1 MQITWY
7 GHSCFLLTSESGYSI
22 LTDPCDPETG
32 YELHDLVCDAVTIS
46 HEHHDHNCLAIVAG
60 SPEIMRAPGEYLA
73 GEIPVTGYFSYH
85 DEAKGTNRGE
95 NVVFLYQIDGLRVLH
110 LGDLGHMLPD
120 EVIQKIGNVDIL
132 LAPIGG
138 VSTINAKMATEV
150 ADRLN
155 AKVFIPMHYKTPAL
169 HFDIEGLEPLLAAN
183 ATRRVHHLNANTAS
197 LSRETLGE
205 RRLLILD
212 YKRN

>member
-1 MQITWY
+1 
-7 GHSCFLLTSESGYSI
+7 
-22 LTDPCDPETG
+22 LTDPCDSETG

-60 SPEIMRAPGEYLA
+60 TPQIIRTAGEHRA
-73 GEIPVTGYFSYH
+73 GEIPVTGFSNYH
-85 DEAKGTNRGE
+85 DNEKGTRRGE
-95 NVVFLYQIDGLRVLH
+95 NIVFLYEIDGLKILH
-110 LGDLGHMLPD
+110 LGDLGHMLSD
-120 EVIQKIGNVDIL
+120 ETIQTIGDIDVL

-138 VSTINAKMATEV
+138 VFTINAKAATAL

-155 AKVFIPMHYKTPAL
+155 AKVLIPMHYKTPAL

-183 ATRRVHHLNANTAS
+183 ANRRVHHLNANTAT
-197 LSRETLGE
+197 LSHDTLGD

-212 YKRN
+212 YKR

>member
-32 YELHDLVCDAVTIS
+32 YELSNLVCDAVTIS

-60 SPEIMRAPGEYLA
+60 TPEIIRTPGEHLA
-73 GEIPVTGYFSYH
+73 GGISVKGFTNYH
-85 DEAKGTNRGE
+85 DNEKGAKRGE
-95 NVVFLYQIDGLRVLH
+95 NIVFLYEIDGLKILH

-120 EVIQKIGNVDIL
+120 ETIQTIEDVDVL

-138 VSTINAKMATEV
+138 VFTINAKAATEL

-155 AKVFIPMHYKTPAL
+155 AKVLIPMHYKTPAL
-169 HFDIEGLEPLLAAN
+169 HFNIEGLEPLLAAN
-183 ATRRVHHLNANTAS
+183 ANRRVHHLNSNTAT
-197 LSRETLGE
+197 LSHDTLGD

-212 YKRN
+212 YKR

>member
-32 YELHDLVCDAVTIS
+32 YELSDLVCDAVTIS

-60 SPEIMRAPGEYLA
+60 TPEIIRTPGEHLA
-73 GEIPVTGYFSYH
+73 GGISVKGFTNYH
-85 DEAKGTNRGE
+85 DSEKGAKRGE
-95 NVVFLYQIDGLRVLH
+95 NIVFLYEIDGLKILH

-120 EVIQKIGNVDIL
+120 ETIKTIGDVDVL

-138 VSTINAKMATEV
+138 VFTINAKAATEL

-155 AKVFIPMHYKTPAL
+155 AKVLIPMHYKTPVL
-169 HFDIEGLEPLLAAN
+169 HFNIEGLEPLLAAN
-183 ATRRVHHLNANTAS
+183 ANRRVHHLNSNTAT
-197 LSRETLGE
+197 LSHDTLGD

-212 YKRN
+212 YKR

>member
-32 YELHDLVCDAVTIS
+32 YELHDLVCNAVTIS

-60 SPEIMRAPGEYLA
+60 KPEVFRTPGEFRA
-73 GEIPVTGYFSYH
+73 GEIPVTAFTNYH
-85 DEAKGTNRGE
+85 DNEKGAHRGE
-95 NVVFLYQIDGLRVLH
+95 NIVFLYEIDGLKVLH
-110 LGDLGHMLPD
+110 LGDLGHMLSY
-120 EVIQKIGNVDIL
+120 ETIKTIGDVDVL

-138 VSTINAKMATEV
+138 VYTINAKAATEL

-155 AKVFIPMHYKTPAL
+155 AKVLIPMHYKTPAL

-183 ATRRVHHLNANTAS
+183 ANRRVHHLNANTAT
-197 LSRETLGE
+197 LSHDTLGD

-212 YKRN
+212 YKR

>member
-32 YELHDLVCDAVTIS
+32 YELSDLVCDAVTIS

-60 SPEIMRAPGEYLA
+60 TPEIIRTPGKHIA
-73 GEIPVTGYFSYH
+73 GGISVKGFTNYH
-85 DEAKGTNRGE
+85 DNEKGAKRGE
-95 NVVFLYQIDGLRVLH
+95 NIVFLYEIDGLKILH

-120 EVIQKIGNVDIL
+120 ETIKTIGDVDVL

-138 VSTINAKMATEV
+138 VFTINAKAATELS
-150 ADRLN
+150 DRLN
-155 AKVFIPMHYKTPAL
+155 AKVLIPMHYKTPAL
-169 HFDIEGLEPLLAAN
+169 HFNIEGLEPLLAAN
-183 ATRRVHHLNANTAS
+183 ANRRVHHLNANTAT
-197 LSRETLGE
+197 LSHDTLGD

-212 YKRN
+212 YKR

>member
-32 YELHDLVCDAVTIS
+32 YELSDLVCDAVTIS

-60 SPEIMRAPGEYLA
+60 TPEIIRTPGEHFA
-73 GEIPVTGYFSYH
+73 GGISVKGFTNYH
-85 DEAKGTNRGE
+85 DNEKGAKRGE
-95 NVVFLYQIDGLRVLH
+95 NIVFLYEIDGLKILH

-120 EVIQKIGNVDIL
+120 ETIKTIGDVDVL

-138 VSTINAKMATEV
+138 VFTINAKAATELS
-150 ADRLN
+150 DRLN
-155 AKVFIPMHYKTPAL
+155 AKVLIPMHYKTPAL
-169 HFDIEGLEPLLAAN
+169 HFNIEGLEPLLAAN
-183 ATRRVHHLNANTAS
+183 ANRRVHHLNANTAT
-197 LSRETLGE
+197 LSHDTLGD

-212 YKRN
+212 YKR

>member
-32 YELHDLVCDAVTIS
+32 YELSDLVCDAVTIS

-60 SPEIMRAPGEYLA
+60 TPEIIRTPGKHIA
-73 GEIPVTGYFSYH
+73 GGISVKGFTNYH
-85 DEAKGTNRGE
+85 DNEKGAKRGE
-95 NVVFLYQIDGLRVLH
+95 NIVFLYEIDGLKILH
-110 LGDLGHMLPD
+110 LGDLGHILPD
-120 EVIQKIGNVDIL
+120 ETIKTIGDVDVL

-138 VSTINAKMATEV
+138 VFTINAKAATEL

-155 AKVFIPMHYKTPAL
+155 AKVLIPMHYKTPAL
-169 HFDIEGLEPLLAAN
+169 HFNIEGLEPLLAAN
-183 ATRRVHHLNANTAS
+183 ANRRVHHLNANTAT
-197 LSRETLGE
+197 LSHDTLGD

-212 YKRN
+212 YKR

>member
-7 GHSCFLLTSESGYSI
+7 GHSCFLLTSDSGYSI

-32 YELHDLVCDAVTIS
+32 YELSDLVCDAVTIS

-60 SPEIMRAPGEYLA
+60 SPEIIRTPGEHTA
-73 GEIPVTGYFSYH
+73 GDISVVGFTNYH
-85 DEAKGTNRGE
+85 DNEKGARRGE
-95 NVVFLYQIDGLRVLH
+95 NIVFLYQIDGLKILH

-120 EVIQKIGNVDIL
+120 ETIKTIGDVDVL

-138 VSTINAKMATEV
+138 VYTINAKAATEL

-155 AKVFIPMHYKTPAL
+155 AKVLIPMHYKTPVL
-169 HFDIEGLEPLLAAN
+169 HFNIEGLEPLLAAN
-183 ATRRVHHLNANTAS
+183 ANRRVHHLNSNSAS
-197 LSRETLGE
+197 LSHDTLGD

-212 YKRN
+212 YKR

>member
-46 HEHHDHNCLAIVAG
+46 HEHQDHNCLAIVAG
-60 SPEIMRAPGEYLA
+60 SPEILRTPGEFLA
-73 GEIPVTGYFSYH
+73 GKIPVTGYSSYH
-85 DEAKGTNRGE
+85 DETEGARRGD
-95 NVVFLYQIDGLRVLH
+95 NVVFLYQIDGLKVLH
-110 LGDLGHMLPD
+110 LGDLGHMLSD
-120 EVIQKIGNVDIL
+120 EVIEKIGDVDVL
-132 LAPIGG
+132 LSPIGG
-138 VSTINAKMATEV
+138 VFTLNAKMATEL
-150 ADRLN
+150 ADRLH
-155 AKVFIPMHYKTPAL
+155 AKVLIPMHYKTPAV

-183 ATRRVHHLNANTAS
+183 ANRRVHHLNANTAS
-197 LSRETLGE
+197 LSHDTLGD
-205 RRLLILD
+205 RRLIILD

>member
-7 GHSCFLLTSESGYSI
+7 GHSSFLLASESGSSI
-22 LTDPCDPETG
+22 LTDPCDPDTG
-32 YELHDLVCDAVTIS
+32 YELNDLTCDAVTIS

-60 SPEIMRAPGEYLA
+60 DPTIIRTA
-73 GEIPVTGYFSYH
+73 GETTTGDIQVTGFSNYH
-85 DEAKGTNRGE
+85 DDAKGAKRGG
-95 NVVFLYQIDGLRVLH
+95 NIVFLYHIDGLKVLH

-120 EVIQKIGNVDIL
+120 ETIEKIGDVDVL

-138 VSTINAKMATEV
+138 VYTIDAKTAS
-150 ADRLN
+150 ALSDRLN
-155 AKVFIPMHYKTPAL
+155 AKVLIPMHYKTPAL

-183 ATRRVHHLNANTAS
+183 VNRRVHHLNGNTAQ

-212 YKRN
+212 YKH

>member
-32 YELHDLVCDAVTIS
+32 YELNDLVCDAVTIS

-60 SPEIMRAPGEYLA
+60 TPEIIRTPGEHLA
-73 GEIPVTGYFSYH
+73 GGISVKGFTNYH
-85 DEAKGTNRGE
+85 DNEKGAKRGE
-95 NVVFLYQIDGLRVLH
+95 NIVFLYEIDGLKILH

-120 EVIQKIGNVDIL
+120 ETIKTIGDVDVL

-138 VSTINAKMATEV
+138 VFTINAKAATEL

-155 AKVFIPMHYKTPAL
+155 AKVLIPMHYKTPAL
-169 HFDIEGLEPLLAAN
+169 HFNIEGLEPLLVAN
-183 ATRRVHHLNANTAS
+183 ANRRVHHLNANTAT
-197 LSRETLGE
+197 LSHDTLGD

-212 YKRN
+212 YKR